1 MPFTLWARRRPSEPQ
16 SALFHCSKL
25 DISLRELLSETIS
38 RYTSAIKAA
47 VAADDER
54 LAYLNRSLANLR
66 LGRPEKALSD
76 AVRGS
81 RPGLASEKGLFREAR
96 ALYELGEFG
105 RCMERL
111 NQLLE
116 SHPGNEDAQKELI
129 RAKTRLDEQQS
140 GKYAF
145 GQLYKQARRTPPL
158 LDFATYSLVVEVRKL
173 PGRGRGLFT
182 TRAVSAGE
190 MLLCEKAFAYSYAG
204 GDDAADQTQVLIN
217 LSTKRMTVGGQARL
231 LTQIIQKL
239 YHNPQLSS
247 AFKDLHPGDYKAV
260 GASETDGNPVVDS

>member
-1 MPFTLWARRRPSEPQ
+1 M
-16 SALFHCSKL
+16 
-25 DISLRELLSETIS
+25 
-38 RYTSAIKAA
+38 
-47 VAADDER
+47 AADDER

-66 LGRPEKALSD
+66 LGHPEKALSD

-81 RPGLASEKGLFREAR
+81 HPGLTSEKGLFRQAR

-116 SHPGNEDAQKELI
+116 SHLGNEDAHKELI
-129 RAKTRLDEQQS
+129 RAKARLDEQQS

-145 GQLYKQARRTPPL
+145 GHLYKQARRTPPL
-158 LDFATYSLVVEVRKL
+158 LEFATYSLIVEVRKS

-190 MLLCEKAFAYSYAG
+190 VLLCEKAFAYSYAG
-204 GDDAADQTQVLIN
+204 DDDAADQSQMLMN

-231 LTQIIQKL
+231 LTQIIQSCITIRRCRVLLKIYITATTKPSESLKL
-239 YHNPQLSS
+239 TVLPW
-247 AFKDLHPGDYKAV
+247 
-260 GASETDGNPVVDS
+260 